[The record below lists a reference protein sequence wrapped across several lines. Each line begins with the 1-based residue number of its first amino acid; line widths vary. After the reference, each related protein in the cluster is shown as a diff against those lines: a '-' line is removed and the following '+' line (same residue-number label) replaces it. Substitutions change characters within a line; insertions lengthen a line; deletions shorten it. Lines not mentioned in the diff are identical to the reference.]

1 MVLTLVAPRYPSWVK
16 LSLLMA
22 IRRGFL
28 LFIAVAML
36 ASAALA
42 GDADNRKIYDITYS
56 VKLRPADDT
65 ARVTISIEDARLLS
79 KLDFNLNPDIHSDIK
94 ANGQL
99 DIENGRAVWVP
110 PEKNARLSLRA
121 KVSHKREDG
130 EFDAL
135 LTESWAIFRGD
146 DLVPS
151 ANVTA
156 KKGARSRSV
165 LEFKLPTVW
174 PNVNTGWEEI
184 SDGIFRI
191 DNPSR
196 RFDRPTGWMIAGEL
210 GTRRNL
216 VGDTHIAVSA
226 PVEANLH
233 RMDVLAFLNFIWPA
247 LDDAFGQTPSRL
259 LVVGAGDPMWRGGLS
274 ASNSLFL
281 HEERPLVSE
290 NGTSP
295 LVHELVHMV
304 TGIRGAPNH
313 DWIAE
318 GLAEFYSVELIYR
331 AGGMTDSRRDKVF
344 DDLSDWGDGVKSL
357 MKKRSTGA
365 TTARATVLFDALDRE
380 IRKRSDDSKRL
391 DDLVRP
397 LLNQADVS
405 LKDLRKIAEDLVGGK
420 LETLES
426 PLLK

>member
-1 MVLTLVAPRYPSWVK
+1 MVLTLTAPGHPAWVK
-16 LSLLMA
+16 LSLLMPIRLAFFIGVA
-22 IRRGFL
+22 I
-28 LFIAVAML
+28 L
-36 ASAALA
+36 ASAAFA
-42 GDADNRKIYDITYS
+42 SDTDETNIYNINYS
-56 VKLRPADDT
+56 VELRPADDN
-65 ARVTISIEDARLLS
+65 AQVTIFIEDARLLS
-79 KLDFNLNPDIHSDIK
+79 QLDFNLNPDLHSHLE

-99 DIENGRAVWVP
+99 DIEDGRAVWVP

-121 KVSHKREDG
+121 KISHKREDG

-135 LTESWAIFRGD
+135 VTKNWAIFRGD
-146 DLVPS
+146 DLVPP
-151 ANVTA
+151 AKVTA
-156 KKGARSRSV
+156 RKGARSHSV
-165 LEFKLPTVW
+165 LEFKLPAGW
-174 PNVNTGWEEI
+174 PSVNTGWEEI
-184 SDGIFRI
+184 RDGVFRI

-196 RFDRPTGWMIAGEL
+196 RFDRPTGWMIAGKL
-210 GTRRNL
+210 GTRRNR
-216 VGDTHIAVSA
+216 VGDSHIAISA
-226 PVEANLH
+226 PLDSQLH
-233 RMDVLAFLNFIWPA
+233 RMDLLTFLNFIWPT
-247 LDDAFGQTPSRL
+247 LNDAFGQTPSRL
-259 LVVGAGDPMWRGGLS
+259 LIVGAGDPMWRGGLS

-295 LVHELVHMV
+295 LVHELVHMA

-344 DDLSDWGDGVKSL
+344 DDLSDWGDDVESL
-357 MKKRSTGA
+357 MQKHSTGA

-380 IRKRSDDSKRL
+380 IRERSNDSKCL

-405 LKDLRKIAEDLVGGK
+405 LADLRKIAEDLVGGE
-420 LETLES
+420 LQTLES